1 MLTDL
6 GYELPEKISFD
17 VEENAYV
24 SMSPLWRVN
33 DGKDPES
40 HPKQFIDYQND
51 TSVSDIFQAVREG
64 YKNIEHV
71 KRYTALGFGTDQG
84 KLGNIN
90 GMAILAEVLNK
101 PIADIGTT
109 TFRPAYTPV
118 SFGVCAG
125 QEIGEFFDPIRK
137 TAIHDFHENEAL
149 PFELVGHGFAHGIF
163 QLRTKQ

>member
-51 TSVSDIFQAVREG
+51 TSVSDIFRVDLVKEG
-64 YKNIEHV
+64 YKNIELIQSI
-71 KRYTALGFGTDQG
+71 RLLALE
-84 KLGNIN
+84 LI
-90 GMAILAEVLNK
+90 
-101 PIADIGTT
+101 
-109 TFRPAYTPV
+109 RV
-118 SFGVCAG
+118 S
-125 QEIGEFFDPIRK
+125 
-137 TAIHDFHENEAL
+137 
-149 PFELVGHGFAHGIF
+149 
-163 QLRTKQ
+163 

>member
-40 HPKQFIDYQND
+40 HPKQFIDNQND

-90 GMAILAEVLNK
+90 GMAILAEVLN
-101 PIADIGTT
+101 
-109 TFRPAYTPV
+109 
-118 SFGVCAG
+118 
-125 QEIGEFFDPIRK
+125 
-137 TAIHDFHENEAL
+137 
-149 PFELVGHGFAHGIF
+149 
-163 QLRTKQ
+163 